1 MCGIIGLITNNIDSI
16 NITYKIYELLF
27 NLQHRGQDSFGIVTY
42 NNKTENVF
50 CQKNQGLVDNNV
62 EKIDFSKS
70 NMGIGHVRY
79 PTHGNNTIN
88 EIQPFTC
95 YFNNIGISLV
105 HNGNIYNV
113 DDIRLFLNN
122 YNYNFNSTSDSEV
135 ILILFYHFIKN
146 DLSELDNDL
155 SKLDNDLI
163 IKSIYNIYDLCKG
176 SFSIILMIHG
186 YGIIA
191 VRDKY
196 GIRPFVYNKFY
207 NSVEFSSETIGLT
220 EDSNYQNVENGE
232 VIIVD
237 NYLNI
242 SKYRLYNEI
251 LKPCIFEYIYFSR
264 QESYINDVLVYD
276 FRHNVGEEIAS
287 DIDIDIINDI
297 DIIVPV
303 PLTSIISA
311 SAIAHKINKPLK
323 HVIQKNRYTHR
334 TFINKEDEI
343 IKNIKKIKIIKSLV
357 KGKNLLLV
365 DDSIVRGNT
374 SKYII
379 NLLRDAGA
387 NKIYFACCSPPI
399 KFPNCYGICLYKNDE
414 LIANNKSIEEV
425 CEYLN
430 LDKLYYLSLENTC
443 NVLKKLNPK
452 LQDFELSVFTGNY
465 I

>member
-1 MCGIIGLITNNIDSI
+1 MCGIIGVITNNIDTI
-16 NITYKIYELLF
+16 NITHKIYELLF

-42 NNKTENVF
+42 NNKTCNVY
-50 CQKNQGLVDNNV
+50 CVKNQGLVDTSV
-62 EKIDFSKS
+62 EKIEFTKS

-79 PTHGNNTIN
+79 PTHGNNTVN
-88 EIQPFTC
+88 EIQPFI
-95 YFNNIGISLV
+95 YYSNNIGISLV
-105 HNGNIYNV
+105 HNGNIYN
-113 DDIRLFLNN
+113 INEIKLFLEHYN
-122 YNYNFNSTSDSEV
+122 YNYNSTSDSEV

-146 DLSELDNDL
+146 HL
-155 SKLDNDLI
+155 SKLNNDLI
-163 IKSIYNIYDLCKG
+163 IKSIDNIYNLCKG
-176 SFSIILMIHG
+176 SFSMVIMIHG

-191 VRDKY
+191 ARDKY
-196 GIRPFVYNKFY
+196 GIRPFVYKEFSNR
-207 NSVEFSSETIGLT
+207 VEFSSETIGLS
-220 EDSNYQNVENGE
+220 EENNYHNVENGE

-237 NYLNI
+237 NLLNI
-242 SKYRLYNEI
+242 NKYRLYNEN

-264 QESYINDVLVYD
+264 QESYINDILVYD
-276 FRHNVGEEIAS
+276 FRHNIGEEIVS
-287 DIDIDIINDI
+287 DIDIDVLNNI
-297 DIIVPV
+297 DIVVPV

-311 SAIAHKINKPLK
+311 SAIAHKINRPLK

-343 IKNIKKIKIIKSLV
+343 IKNIKKIKIINSLV

-379 NLLRDAGA
+379 KMLRNAGA

-399 KFPNCYGICLYKNDE
+399 KFPNYYGICLCSNDE
-414 LIANNKSIEEV
+414 LVANDKNIQEV
-425 CEYLN
+425 CDYLN
-430 LDKLYYLSLENTC
+430 LDKLYYLSLEKTC

-452 LQDFELSVFTGNY
+452 LQDFELSVFTGIY